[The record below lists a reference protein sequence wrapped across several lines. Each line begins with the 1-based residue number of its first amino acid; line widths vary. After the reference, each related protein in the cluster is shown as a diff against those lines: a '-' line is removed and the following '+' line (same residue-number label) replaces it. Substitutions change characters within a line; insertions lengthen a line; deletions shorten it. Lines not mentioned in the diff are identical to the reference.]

1 MLMLAG
7 IRDILVISTAKDIP
21 YYNQLL
27 GDGNR
32 WGLSLRYAEQSHPRG
47 IADAFRI
54 GKDFIGD
61 DTVCLMLGDNIFYG
75 TSLPERLRRDAKLTE
90 GAIIF
95 AYQVKQPEHFA
106 VLTFE
111 TLSEDGIG
119 RVLSIE
125 EKPAK
130 PRSRFAVPGLYFY
143 DNEVVDIAKELK
155 PSPRGELE
163 ITDLNKVYLE
173 RGQLKVEILGRGVAW
188 LDAGT
193 PESLLKASIF
203 VQVVEER
210 QGMMVSCP
218 EEIAY
223 RLGFISV
230 SQLETLV
237 NEMGETTYKEYLIR
251 LLNQENLQ

>member
-1 MLMLAG
+1 
-7 IRDILVISTAKDIP
+7 
-21 YYNQLL
+21 
-27 GDGNR
+27 
-32 WGLSLRYAEQSHPRG
+32 
-47 IADAFRI
+47 
-54 GKDFIGD
+54 
-61 DTVCLMLGDNIFYG
+61 MLGDNIFYG